1 MLTATQ
7 VHLHPAGAGDLCPPP
22 APPPGPL
29 PPRPACTH
37 PRSAAREHSSLVT
50 TQCLQTR
57 LPRLPPRLSR
67 LPPRLLPRL
76 LWRPGVPCAWS
87 GWGGGAG
94 WGRGAAATSTAGA
107 APRPPSP
114 GSRSAPCAEPRQPA
128 SCRAGTTRDSR
139 KCMDVSYHLLLSV
152 CNRTSSRV
160 IAQLFIWKW
169 KR

>member
-29 PPRPACTH
+29 PPRPARTH
-37 PRSAAREHSSLVT
+37 PRSVARADVSLVT
-50 TQCLQTR
+50 KQCLQR
-57 LPRLPPRLSR
+57 LLPRLI
-67 LPPRLLPRL
+67 PRLLPRL

>member
-1 MLTATQ
+1 MLTATK

-37 PRSAAREHSSLVT
+37 PRSAARADSSLVT
-50 TQCLQTR
+50 KQCLQR
-57 LPRLPPRLSR
+57 LLPRLIPRL
-67 LPPRLLPRL
+67 LLLRLLPRL

-114 GSRSAPCAEPRQPA
+114 GSRSAPCAEPRPPA

-139 KCMDVSYHLLLSV
+139 NCVVVSYHIYNLDI
-152 CNRTSSRV
+152 CNRTPSRV
-160 IAQLFIWKW
+160 IARLFIWKW
-169 KR
+169 KC